1 MSCLVFKY
9 FSHSEFIFVHDVKV
23 YSNFIDLHVAVP
35 LAQYHLL
42 RRLSFPLHFLV
53 FLAED

>member
-42 RRLSFPLHFLV
+42 RRLSSPLHFLV